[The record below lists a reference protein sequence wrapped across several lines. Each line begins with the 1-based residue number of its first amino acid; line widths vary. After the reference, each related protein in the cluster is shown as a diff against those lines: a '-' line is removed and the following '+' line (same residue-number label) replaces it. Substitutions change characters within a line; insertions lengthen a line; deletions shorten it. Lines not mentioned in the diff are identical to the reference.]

1 MHPQLAH
8 NFLRVVNWSPSN
20 PEIGPTLIITAT
32 VHTPVTARAW
42 PVFLNYLNHT
52 FESGP
57 IKSSESSTRPLSDI
71 LSSSVAAYLSARAYD
86 TGYTTARFV
95 DQFLTS
101 YANTPHQRAEYIGR
115 HPFRLTRMLRLAQ
128 RYKNVTIDNDLSFRV
143 AGDVI
148 RQELIAIDEAFN
160 ATVLSLKEPVE
171 EIDSTIRDL
180 RSSVESLGGMD
191 SVMRV

>member
-20 PEIGPTLIITAT
+20 PEIGPSLIITAIL
-32 VHTPVTARAW
+32 HTPVTARAW
-42 PVFLNYLNHT
+42 PVFLDHLNHS
-52 FESGP
+52 FETQRTAN
-57 IKSSESSTRPLSDI
+57 ESHTRPLANI
-71 LSSSVAAYLSARAYD
+71 LSASVAAYLSARAYD
-86 TGYTTARFV
+86 TGYSTARFV

-101 YANTPHQRAEYIGR
+101 YANTPWQRSEYLGR
-115 HPFRLTRMLRLAQ
+115 HPFRLTRLIRLSQ
-128 RYKNVTIDNDLSFRV
+128 RYRNVTIDNDLAFRV

-148 RQELIAIDEAFN
+148 RQELLTIDEAFN
-160 ATVLSLKEPVE
+160 ATVMSLKEPVE